1 MKRTSRKTHIALSA
15 LTVALLTACGGS
27 GKTNFLSDQANNSNF
42 GGGTFTNASGLAPI
56 NAAPSTVKKFLVDM
70 KDEGQQTKNIVVSVD
85 DDGNGRMSYG
95 DAVRFNQPGV
105 ISEVC
110 QACDGLEEQQKFYTD
125 IVAKRQEANDKA
137 QQALTAAKEA
147 LDKARQDPA
156 TTPTLLET
164 LQNEYNL
171 AVIRAAQTNNDLDRA
186 KAFAELNS
194 PKNDVIYMRDLN
206 NRIHTIVYGNSI
218 DHNKA
223 NLSTFLSH
231 DVGVRKIDAERK
243 IENGVAKLY
252 NYGGSIGRQYNG
264 IITFATP
271 ENALNDT
278 GYVDAY
284 LRDPSA
290 AGLSYTT
297 FGAFSS
303 GFLRNTRDVNVG
315 YQSVGKRV
323 TDLPTGGNAKYTGI
337 AHAYISDLAAER
349 YSGESQ
355 NQVTM
360 DVVVDADFGK
370 RSLGFNTS
378 NTYIHTYEGVNDQ
391 HVVQARP
398 DLNLSGSAGWNAGSG
413 DFKGSVS
420 NAAGNLSGSL
430 EGSFY
435 GPAAAEVGGVFGL
448 TGQDALDPNSI
459 KHRVHYVGGFGAKR
473 D

>member
-1 MKRTSRKTHIALSA
+1 MKRTFTTTHIAMSA
-15 LTVALLTACGGS
+15 IAAALLSACGGS
-27 GKTNFLSDQANNSNF
+27 GKTNFLTDAANQSNF
-42 GGGTFTNASGLAPI
+42 GGGTFANASGLAPI
-56 NAAPSTVKKFLVDM
+56 GSAPSTVKKFLVDM

-105 ISEVC
+105 ISEIC
-110 QACDGLEEQQKFYTD
+110 ESCDGLEDQQKVYTD
-125 IVAKRQEANDKA
+125 IVARREEANTKA
-137 QQALTAAKEA
+137 QKALEDAKAA
-147 LDKARQDPA
+147 LDKARTDPA
-156 TTPTLLET
+156 STATLIET

-171 AVIRAAQTNNDLDRA
+171 AVIRAAQTNTDLQRA
-186 KAFAELNS
+186 KDFAELNS
-194 PKNDVIYMRDLN
+194 PKNNVVYMRDLN
-206 NRIHTIVYGNSI
+206 NRIHTIVYGNQI

-243 IENGVAKLY
+243 IENGQAKLY
-252 NYGGSIGRQYNG
+252 NHGGSIGRQYNG
-264 IITFATP
+264 IIMFATP

-284 LRDPSA
+284 LREPSA
-290 AGLSYTT
+290 MGLSYST

-323 TDLPTGGNAKYTGI
+323 TDLPTGGTAKYTGVG
-337 AHAYISDLAAER
+337 HAYISDLAAER
-349 YSGESQ
+349 YSGEAQ

-360 DVVVDADFGK
+360 NVVVDADFGK

-378 NTYIHTYEGVNDQ
+378 NTYIHTFEGPTDQ

-398 DLNLSGSAGWNAGSG
+398 DLNLSGSAGWAAASG
-413 DFKGSVS
+413 DFKGAVS
-420 NAAGNLSGSL
+420 NAAGNLKGSL

-435 GPAAAEVGGVFGL
+435 GPAAAEVAGVFGL
-448 TGQDALDPNSI
+448 SGQDALDPNSQTY
-459 KHRVHYVGGFGAKR
+459 RVHFVGGFGAR
-473 D
+473 RE

>member
-1 MKRTSRKTHIALSA
+1 MKRTFTKTHFAMSAIA
-15 LTVALLTACGGS
+15 VALLSACGGS
-27 GKTNFLSDQANNSNF
+27 GKTNFLSDTANNSTF
-42 GGGTFTNASGLAPI
+42 GGGTFTTSSGLAPVGS
-56 NAAPSTVKKFLVDM
+56 APATVKKFLVDM

-85 DDGNGRMSYG
+85 DDGNRRMSYG

-105 ISEVC
+105 ISEIC
-110 QACDGLEEQQKFYTD
+110 QSCEGLEDQQKVYTD
-125 IVAKRQEANDKA
+125 LVAKREEIN
-137 QQALTAAKEA
+137 TAAQKALEDAKAA
-147 LDKARQDPA
+147 LDKARTDPA
-156 TTPTLLET
+156 TTATLLET
-164 LQNEYNL
+164 LQSEYNL
-171 AVIRAAQTNNDLDRA
+171 AVARAAQTNADLDRA

-206 NRIHTIVYGNSI
+206 DRIHTILYGNTI

-223 NLSTFLSH
+223 NLSIFLSH

-243 IENGVAKLY
+243 IENGQAKLY

-323 TDLPTGGNAKYTGI
+323 TDLPAGGTAKYKGI
-337 AHAYISDLAAER
+337 GHAYISDLAAER

-378 NTYIHTYEGVNDQ
+378 NTYIHTYEGPTDQ

-398 DLNLSGSAGWNAGSG
+398 DLDLSGSAGWSAGAA
-413 DFKGSVS
+413 DFKGSVR
-420 NAAGNLSGSL
+420 NAGGNLQGNI

-448 TGQDALDPNSI
+448 SGQDPLDPNSQT
-459 KHRVHYVGGFGAKR
+459 HRVHYVGGFGAKR